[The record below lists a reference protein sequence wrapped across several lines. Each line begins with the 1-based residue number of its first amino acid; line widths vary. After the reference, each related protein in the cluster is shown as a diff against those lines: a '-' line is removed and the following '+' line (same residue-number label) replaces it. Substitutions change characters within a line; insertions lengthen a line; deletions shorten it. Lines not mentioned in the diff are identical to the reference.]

1 MRDPTDLSRWE
12 RGIAMD
18 SHGHVSISYPGRM
31 LMQVLQVLLASMH
44 TSKLNNYMYLYQ

>member
-1 MRDPTDLSRWE
+1 MVDDRYTVHVDL
-12 RGIAMD
+12 
-18 SHGHVSISYPGRM
+18 HVSISISYPGRM